1 MTEAPSKTSNH
12 QRLNE
17 MMCHLTPKGAII
29 PYNLCFDPSGCIW
42 VASKGGLFKLDS
54 EGKQVLFE
62 KKNNFPKKMA
72 AYCQVVCHNE
82 KVYLYVLNFIDFTFS
97 DHFRSM

>member
-1 MTEAPSKTSNH
+1 MTEPPSKTSNH

-17 MMCHLTPKGAII
+17 MMCHLTPKGALI

-54 EGKQVLFE
+54 EGKEVLFE
-62 KKNNFPKKMA
+62 KKNIFPKKMA

-82 KVYLYVLNFIDFTFS
+82 KVSL
-97 DHFRSM
+97 RSLFHV

>member
-17 MMCHLTPKGAII
+17 MMVHLTPKGALI

-42 VASKGGLFKLDS
+42 VASKGGLFKLNSD
-54 EGKQVLFE
+54 GKEVLFQY
-62 KKNNFPKKMA
+62 KNEFPKKMA
-72 AYCQVVCHNE
+72 PYCQVKHHND
-82 KVYLYVLNFIDFTFS
+82 KVSLASNNALSCSKYFYF
-97 DHFRSM
+97 